1 MVSIPLKDISQLGS
15 LFPIYGKIKHVPNHQ
30 PVWYSWGFAMVY
42 KPIVTELGFE
52 NAQKV
57 AKSATERILGIIVLS
72 GFLGVGKAFHMV
84 YPLVMSK

>member
-1 MVSIPLKDISQLGS
+1 
-15 LFPIYGKIKHVPNHQ
+15 
-30 PVWYSWGFAMVY
+30 MVY